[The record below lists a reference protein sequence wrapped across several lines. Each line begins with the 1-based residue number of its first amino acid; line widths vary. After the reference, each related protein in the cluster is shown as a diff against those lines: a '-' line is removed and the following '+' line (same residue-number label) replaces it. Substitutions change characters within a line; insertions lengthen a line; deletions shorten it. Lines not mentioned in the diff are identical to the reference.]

1 MAIVTGGWVLGL
13 RMNRES
19 PGAMGVKSSESTSP
33 GLRGASVTVQSA
45 TENSVGGGVATT
57 AEQVTI
63 SKKASSQYQGAGR
76 RWFGRAASGPRVSWN
91 QVAPSSE
98 VVRTRPW
105 SPAMYPRAP
114 LPKANARSAAVVRV
128 GTTVTGA
135 ALP

>member
-1 MAIVTGGWVLGL
+1 MRPSPAD
-13 RMNRES
+13 ES
-19 PGAMGVKSSESTSP
+19 MGVKSSESASP

-45 TENSVGGGVATT
+45 AENSVGGGGGGVATT

-105 SPAMYPRAP
+105 SPAM
-114 LPKANARSAAVVRV
+114 
-128 GTTVTGA
+128 
-135 ALP
+135 